1 MRGAVALLV
10 LLFCRSGAWAQEE
23 SGGDRESLVES
34 HGTEDT
40 ETTSKQTTSQT
51 TTSPDIWG
59 EVEELRDM
67 VDNLG
72 TMVLE
77 QKEKLRNMEKKV
89 ERRWREKWRRGAEAR
104 LESENAA
111 MGARLSVIEREVK
124 DLKEQNTAM
133 GSRLSAS
140 EREVEELKRMNA
152 ALEARV
158 TDSENG
164 NTALEARLNAGE
176 GMVEELRKEKA
187 DRPKVA
193 FSAGLTNDGYLGPF
207 NSITTL
213 VYRRVITNIGKA
225 YNPNTG
231 VFTAPVRGL
240 YYIRFTAM
248 GLKGPQS
255 IGPYIYHNDKSVMF
269 NHQNND
275 NGHNRFLSNALTLE
289 LEAGDVVYMRLPVNQ
304 ELYDEKSSNYS
315 TFSGFLLFPM

>member
-10 LLFCRSGAWAQEE
+10 LLFCPSGTRTQGE

-40 ETTSKQTTSQT
+40 ETTSKQTTGQT
-51 TTSPDIWG
+51 ITTPDIWG

-72 TMVLE
+72 TVVLE
-77 QKEKLRNMEKKV
+77 QRQKLRNMEKRV
-89 ERRWREKWRRGAEAR
+89 ERRWRGKRSRGAEAR

-111 MGARLSVIEREVK
+111 MGARLS
-124 DLKEQNTAM
+124 
-133 GSRLSAS
+133 AS
-140 EREVEELKRMNA
+140 EREVGELQRMNA
-152 ALEARV
+152 ALEAR
-158 TDSENG
+158 
-164 NTALEARLNAGE
+164 LNASE
-176 GMVEELRKEKA
+176 GMVEKLRRENA

-193 FSAGLTNDGYLGPF
+193 FSAGLTNDGHVGPF

-255 IGPYIYHNDKSVMF
+255 VDAHIYHNDKSVMF

-275 NGHNRFLSNALTLE
+275 NGRNRFLSNALTLE

>member
-10 LLFCRSGAWAQEE
+10 LLFCPSGTRTQGE

-40 ETTSKQTTSQT
+40 ETTSKQTTGQT
-51 TTSPDIWG
+51 ITTPDIWG

-72 TMVLE
+72 TVVLE
-77 QKEKLRNMEKKV
+77 QRQKLRNMEKRV
-89 ERRWREKWRRGAEAR
+89 ERRWRGKRSRGAEAR

-111 MGARLSVIEREVK
+111 
-124 DLKEQNTAM
+124 
-133 GSRLSAS
+133 
-140 EREVEELKRMNA
+140 
-152 ALEARV
+152 
-158 TDSENG
+158 
-164 NTALEARLNAGE
+164 LEARLNASE
-176 GMVEELRKEKA
+176 GMVEKLRRENA

-193 FSAGLTNDGYLGPF
+193 FSAGLTNDGHVGPF

-255 IGPYIYHNDKSVMF
+255 VDAHIYHNDKSVMF

-275 NGHNRFLSNALTLE
+275 NGRNRFLSNALTLE

>member
-10 LLFCRSGAWAQEE
+10 LLLCPSGTWTQGE

-40 ETTSKQTTSQT
+40 ETTSKQTTGQT
-51 TTSPDIWG
+51 ITTPDIWG

-72 TMVLE
+72 TVVLE
-77 QKEKLRNMEKKV
+77 QRQKLRNMEKQV
-89 ERRWREKWRRGAEAR
+89 ERRWREKRSRGAEAR

-111 MGARLSVIEREVK
+111 MGARLS
-124 DLKEQNTAM
+124 
-133 GSRLSAS
+133 AS
-140 EREVEELKRMNA
+140 EREVEELQRMNA

-164 NTALEARLNAGE
+164 NTALEARLNASE
-176 GMVEELRKEKA
+176 GMVEKLRRENA

-193 FSAGLTNDGYLGPF
+193 FSAGLTNDGHVGPF

-255 IGPYIYHNDKSVMF
+255 IGAYIYHNDKSVMF

-275 NGHNRFLSNALTLE
+275 NGRNRFLSNALTLE

>member
-10 LLFCRSGAWAQEE
+10 LLFCQSGTWTQGE

-40 ETTSKQTTSQT
+40 ETTSKHTTGQT
-51 TTSPDIWG
+51 TTTPDIWG
-59 EVEELRDM
+59 EVEGLRDM

-77 QKEKLRNMEKKV
+77 QREKLRNMEKQV
-89 ERRWREKWRRGAEAR
+89 ERRWREKRRREAEAR
-104 LESENAA
+104 LESENTA
-111 MGARLSVIEREVK
+111 MGA
-124 DLKEQNTAM
+124 
-133 GSRLSAS
+133 RLSAS

-164 NTALEARLNAGE
+164 NTALEARLNASE
-176 GMVEELRKEKA
+176 GMVEELTRENA

-193 FSAGLTNDGYLGPF
+193 FSAGLTNDAYLGPF

-255 IGPYIYHNDKSVMF
+255 VGAYIYHNDKSVMF

>member
-1 MRGAVALLV
+1 M
-10 LLFCRSGAWAQEE
+10 
-23 SGGDRESLVES
+23 
-34 HGTEDT
+34 GT
-40 ETTSKQTTSQT
+40 
-51 TTSPDIWG
+51 
-59 EVEELRDM
+59 
-67 VDNLG
+67 
-72 TMVLE
+72 
-77 QKEKLRNMEKKV
+77 
-89 ERRWREKWRRGAEAR
+89 
-104 LESENAA
+104 
-111 MGARLSVIEREVK
+111 
-124 DLKEQNTAM
+124 
-133 GSRLSAS
+133 RLSAS

-164 NTALEARLNAGE
+164 NTALEARLNASE
-176 GMVEELRKEKA
+176 GMVEELRRENA

-193 FSAGLTNDGYLGPF
+193 FSAGLTNDGYVGPF
-207 NSITTL
+207 NSITIL

-255 IGPYIYHNDKSVMF
+255 VGAYIYHNDKSVMF
-269 NHQNND
+269 NHPNND

>member
-1 MRGAVALLV
+1 
-10 LLFCRSGAWAQEE
+10 
-23 SGGDRESLVES
+23 
-34 HGTEDT
+34 
-40 ETTSKQTTSQT
+40 
-51 TTSPDIWG
+51 
-59 EVEELRDM
+59 M

-72 TMVLE
+72 TVVLE
-77 QKEKLRNMEKKV
+77 QREKLRKMEKQV
-89 ERRWREKWRRGAEAR
+89 ERRWREKRSRGAEAR
-104 LESENAA
+104 LKSENAA
-111 MGARLSVIEREVK
+111 MGA
-124 DLKEQNTAM
+124 
-133 GSRLSAS
+133 RLSAS
-140 EREVEELKRMNA
+140 EREVEELQRMNA

-164 NTALEARLNAGE
+164 NTALEARLNASE
-176 GMVEELRKEKA
+176 GMVEKLRRENA

-193 FSAGLTNDGYLGPF
+193 FSAGLTNDGHVGPF

-248 GLKGPQS
+248 GLKGPPS
-255 IGPYIYHNDKSVMF
+255 IDAYIYHNDKSVMF

-275 NGHNRFLSNALTLE
+275 NGRNRFLSNALTLE

>member
-10 LLFCRSGAWAQEE
+10 LLLCPSGTWTQGE

-40 ETTSKQTTSQT
+40 ETTSKQTTGQT
-51 TTSPDIWG
+51 ITTPDIWS

-72 TMVLE
+72 TVVLE
-77 QKEKLRNMEKKV
+77 QRQKLRNMEKRV
-89 ERRWREKWRRGAEAR
+89 ERRWREKRNRGAEAR

-111 MGARLSVIEREVK
+111 MGARLS
-124 DLKEQNTAM
+124 
-133 GSRLSAS
+133 AS
-140 EREVEELKRMNA
+140 ERDVEELQRMNA
-152 ALEARV
+152 ALEAR
-158 TDSENG
+158 
-164 NTALEARLNAGE
+164 LNASE
-176 GMVEELRKEKA
+176 GMVEKLRRENA

-193 FSAGLTNDGYLGPF
+193 FSAGLTNDGHVGPF

-255 IGPYIYHNDKSVMF
+255 IDAHIYHNDKSVMF

-275 NGHNRFLSNALTLE
+275 NGRNRFLSNALTLE

>member
-1 MRGAVALLV
+1 
-10 LLFCRSGAWAQEE
+10 
-23 SGGDRESLVES
+23 
-34 HGTEDT
+34 
-40 ETTSKQTTSQT
+40 
-51 TTSPDIWG
+51 
-59 EVEELRDM
+59 M
-67 VDNLG
+67 V
-72 TMVLE
+72 
-77 QKEKLRNMEKKV
+77 
-89 ERRWREKWRRGAEAR
+89 
-104 LESENAA
+104 
-111 MGARLSVIEREVK
+111 
-124 DLKEQNTAM
+124 
-133 GSRLSAS
+133 
-140 EREVEELKRMNA
+140 
-152 ALEARV
+152 
-158 TDSENG
+158 
-164 NTALEARLNAGE
+164 ALEARLNASE
-176 GMVEELRKEKA
+176 GMVEELRRENA

-193 FSAGLTNDGYLGPF
+193 FSAGLTNDAYVGLF

-255 IGPYIYHNDKSVMF
+255 IGAYIYRNDKSVMF
-269 NHQNND
+269 NHQDND

>member
-10 LLFCRSGAWAQEE
+10 LLLCPSGTWTQGE

-40 ETTSKQTTSQT
+40 EKTSKQTTGQT
-51 TTSPDIWG
+51 TTTPDIWG

-72 TMVLE
+72 TVVLE
-77 QKEKLRNMEKKV
+77 QRQKLRNMEKRVK
-89 ERRWREKWRRGAEAR
+89 RRWREKRSRGAEAR

-111 MGARLSVIEREVK
+111 MGARLS
-124 DLKEQNTAM
+124 
-133 GSRLSAS
+133 AS
-140 EREVEELKRMNA
+140 EREVEELQRMNA
-152 ALEARV
+152 ALEAR
-158 TDSENG
+158 
-164 NTALEARLNAGE
+164 LNASE
-176 GMVEELRKEKA
+176 GMVEKLRRENA

-193 FSAGLTNDGYLGPF
+193 FSAGLTNDGHVGPF
-207 NSITTL
+207 NSITIL

-255 IGPYIYHNDKSVMF
+255 IDAHIYHNDKSVMF

-275 NGHNRFLSNALTLE
+275 NGRNRFLSNALTLE

>member
-10 LLFCRSGAWAQEE
+10 LLFCPYGTRTQGE

-40 ETTSKQTTSQT
+40 ETTSKQTTGQT
-51 TTSPDIWG
+51 ITTPDIWG

-72 TMVLE
+72 TVVLE
-77 QKEKLRNMEKKV
+77 QRQKLRNMEKRV
-89 ERRWREKWRRGAEAR
+89 ERRWRGKRSRGVEAR

-111 MGARLSVIEREVK
+111 MGARLS
-124 DLKEQNTAM
+124 
-133 GSRLSAS
+133 AS
-140 EREVEELKRMNA
+140 EREVEELQRMNA
-152 ALEARV
+152 ALEAR
-158 TDSENG
+158 
-164 NTALEARLNAGE
+164 LNASE
-176 GMVEELRKEKA
+176 GMVEKLRRENA

-193 FSAGLTNDGYLGPF
+193 FSAGLTNDGHVGPF

-248 GLKGPQS
+248 GLKGPPS
-255 IGPYIYHNDKSVMF
+255 IDAHIYHNDKSVMF

-275 NGHNRFLSNALTLE
+275 NGRNRFLSNALTLE

>member
-10 LLFCRSGAWAQEE
+10 LLFCPYGTRTQGE

-40 ETTSKQTTSQT
+40 ETTSKQTTGQT
-51 TTSPDIWG
+51 ITTPDIWG

-72 TMVLE
+72 TVVLE
-77 QKEKLRNMEKKV
+77 QRQKLRNMEKRV
-89 ERRWREKWRRGAEAR
+89 ERRWRGKRSRGVEAR

-111 MGARLSVIEREVK
+111 MGARLS
-124 DLKEQNTAM
+124 
-133 GSRLSAS
+133 AS
-140 EREVEELKRMNA
+140 EREVEELQRMNA

-164 NTALEARLNAGE
+164 NTALEARLNASE
-176 GMVEELRKEKA
+176 GMVEKLRRENA

-193 FSAGLTNDGYLGPF
+193 FSAGLTNDGHVGPF

-248 GLKGPQS
+248 GLKGPPS
-255 IGPYIYHNDKSVMF
+255 IDAHIYHNDKSVMF

-275 NGHNRFLSNALTLE
+275 NGRNRFLSNALTLE